1 MKLEKILSST
11 LLPSLPRV
19 AVKLLELS
27 KDPDSCID
35 DVVQAVKMD
44 PAISIQI
51 LKSANSSYF
60 SFRTEIKSI
69 ERAVPLLGTNVI
81 SSLVLCFSLVDSLTS
96 KGPLAKH
103 FRQYWRQ
110 SISNA
115 AAAEMIGKISGQ
127 GLACE
132 NFLAG
137 LLTDVGQLA
146 MLSTLAEFYLPVLEA
161 FEKNGQIFLT
171 DAENEQFEYNHAIV
185 GAELLK
191 KWGLDP
197 CLSDVA
203 RCHHFELQEIEA
215 KHEVAHFELIKTV
228 TLAATVSDYFC
239 CTNVAVARNRLLALG
254 DRLFGWD
261 VAACEDM
268 LEQVRARIDSVAE
281 MFSVDVSDMADP
293 RELLVLANEQLAQV
307 AIRNQA
313 ATFDAHL
320 QRQHFEQANLKL
332 VDQNLMLRKQAFID
346 PLTEVYN
353 RRFFDESLD
362 REILRCR
369 REGNRIGIIMID
381 IDFFKKLNDIH
392 GHLLGDFVLK
402 EVAATLRHAVRESD
416 IVARFGGEEFIVM
429 AHQPTSDGLQVLAER
444 LRRSIEALRIEAKAS
459 LIPVTVSVGATLS
472 LVNCDD
478 TSEMREQLISIADQM
493 LYQSK
498 QNGRNRVS
506 VNIPGPIKYPA
517 ACLHP
522 APQNSTQSLSTF
534 N

>member
-1 MKLEKILSST
+1 
-11 LLPSLPRV
+11 
-19 AVKLLELS
+19 
-27 KDPDSCID
+27 
-35 DVVQAVKMD
+35 
-44 PAISIQI
+44 
-51 LKSANSSYF
+51 
-60 SFRTEIKSI
+60 
-69 ERAVPLLGTNVI
+69 
-81 SSLVLCFSLVDSLTS
+81 
-96 KGPLAKH
+96 
-103 FRQYWRQ
+103 
-110 SISNA
+110 
-115 AAAEMIGKISGQ
+115 
-127 GLACE
+127 
-132 NFLAG
+132 
-137 LLTDVGQLA
+137 
-146 MLSTLAEFYLPVLEA
+146 
-161 FEKNGQIFLT
+161 
-171 DAENEQFEYNHAIV
+171 
-185 GAELLK
+185 
-191 KWGLDP
+191 
-197 CLSDVA
+197 
-203 RCHHFELQEIEA
+203 
-215 KHEVAHFELIKTV
+215 
-228 TLAATVSDYFC
+228 
-239 CTNVAVARNRLLALG
+239 
-254 DRLFGWD
+254 
-261 VAACEDM
+261 
-268 LEQVRARIDSVAE
+268 
-281 MFSVDVSDMADP
+281 
-293 RELLVLANEQLAQV
+293 
-307 AIRNQA
+307 
-313 ATFDAHL
+313 
-320 QRQHFEQANLKL
+320 
-332 VDQNLMLRKQAFID
+332 MLRKQAFID

-522 APQNSTQSLSTF
+522 APQNSTQSLSTL